1 MNTNEAKKERSKE
14 RAQRE
19 KRIDHYVKNYS
30 VRTLA
35 EMIVSLEDQHGVPS
49 AID

>member
-1 MNTNEAKKERSKE
+1 MNTKEAKKERSKE
-14 RAQRE
+14 RSQRE

-35 EMIVSLEDQHGVPS
+35 EMIVSLEDQYGIPS